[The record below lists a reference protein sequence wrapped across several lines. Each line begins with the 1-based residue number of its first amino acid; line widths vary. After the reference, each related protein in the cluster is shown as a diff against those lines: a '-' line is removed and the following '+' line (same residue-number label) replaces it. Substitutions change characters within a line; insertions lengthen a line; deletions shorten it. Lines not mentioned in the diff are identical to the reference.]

1 MLKILMALSEI
12 EKRILQ
18 LRFNTESIS
27 SAKKIDYQEYRL
39 SKKQII
45 SKLTE
50 EGHKVSMVE
59 ITNFLKSK
67 LGFRKSFDYGGEEK
81 RSFVKGRPSK
91 FYKTNDGIELK
102 HQFGLYMYWYLFLQL
117 AIKEKRKIDW
127 SKYEDWGN
135 AKSIA
140 QTDWRDW
147 WEKHKL
153 LFDLKTNNGKLKYEM
168 VLKKPEYESIYYAH
182 KVYKMKKE
190 NEDLSFYELG
200 LELEMKDEL
209 EKRKP
214 IATFNNYSAWENFKK
229 KIIKNIEEKGSDA
242 DLKIHKEFDDKKWER
257 VYAKDLERIEGQ
269 LFQRKIK
276 KQMFMF
282 YHRGERILEGVC
294 EGRFPEPRKWK

>member
-1 MLKILMALSEI
+1 MALSEM

-27 SAKKIDYQEYRL
+27 NAKKIDYQEYRL

-45 SKLTE
+45 SKLAE

-127 SKYEDWGN
+127 SKYKDWGD

-140 QTDWRDW
+140 KTDWRDW

-200 LELEMKDEL
+200 RKLEVHKNV

-214 IATFNNYSAWENFKK
+214 LGVITTSTVWKRFTQNKMKSIEKKGLIADFKFHQK
-229 KIIKNIEEKGSDA
+229 LSDKEWIEKYPEDA
-242 DLKIHKEFDDKKWER
+242 K
-257 VYAKDLERIEGQ
+257 RILAQ
-269 LFQRKIK
+269 LDQKSLK

-282 YHRGERILEGVC
+282 YHRAERILEGVC

>member
-1 MLKILMALSEI
+1 MALSEI
-12 EKRILQ
+12 QKRILQ

-27 SAKKIDYQEYRL
+27 NAKKIDYQEYRL

-45 SKLTE
+45 SKLAE
-50 EGHKVSMVE
+50 EGHKVSMIE

-127 SKYEDWGN
+127 SKYKDWGD

-140 QTDWRDW
+140 KTDWRDW

-168 VLKKPEYESIYYAH
+168 VLKKPEYESIYYAY

-190 NEDLSFYELG
+190 NENLKWHELG
-200 LELEMKDEL
+200 EKLQVDRNVA
-209 EKRKP
+209 KRKP
-214 IATFNNYSAWENFKK
+214 LEVLTTSMKKVWKRFTQNKMKSIEKKGVSADIKFHQKLSEEEWVKQYPEDAKRIIDQLDRKSLRKQILMFN
-229 KIIKNIEEKGSDA
+229 
-242 DLKIHKEFDDKKWER
+242 
-257 VYAKDLERIEGQ
+257 
-269 LFQRKIK
+269 
-276 KQMFMF
+276 
-282 YHRGERILEGVC
+282 HRGERILEGVC

>member
-1 MLKILMALSEI
+1 MALSEM

-18 LRFNTESIS
+18 LRFNTESVS
-27 SAKKIDYQEYRL
+27 NAKKIDYQDYRL

-45 SKLTE
+45 SKLAE
-50 EGHKVSMVE
+50 EGHKVSMIE

-127 SKYEDWGN
+127 SKYKDWGD

-140 QTDWRDW
+140 KTDWRDW

-229 KIIKNIEEKGSDA
+229 KIIKKIEKKGSDA

-257 VYAKDLERIEGQ
+257 VYAKDLKRIEGQ

-282 YHRGERILEGVC
+282 YHRAERILEGVC

>member
-1 MLKILMALSEI
+1 MALSEM

-27 SAKKIDYQEYRL
+27 NAKKIDYQEYRL

-45 SKLTE
+45 SKLAE

-127 SKYEDWGN
+127 SKYDDWGD

-140 QTDWRDW
+140 KTDWRDW

-168 VLKKPEYESIYYAH
+168 VLKKPEYESIYYAY
-182 KVYKMKKE
+182 KVYKMKKQ
-190 NEDLSFYELG
+190 NEDLSFYKLG

-214 IATFNNYSAWENFKK
+214 ITTFNNYSAWENFKK

-242 DLKIHKEFDDKKWER
+242 DLKMHKEFDNKKWES
-257 VYAKDLERIEGQ
+257 VYAKDLKRIEGQ
-269 LFQRKIK
+269 LFQKKIK
-276 KQMFMF
+276 KQMYMF
-282 YHRGERILEGVC
+282 HHRAERILEGVC
-294 EGRFPEPRKWK
+294 EGRFPEPRNPKW

>member
-1 MLKILMALSEI
+1 MALSEI
-12 EKRILQ
+12 QKRILQ

-27 SAKKIDYQEYRL
+27 NAKKIDYQEYRL

-45 SKLTE
+45 SKLAE

-81 RSFVKGRPSK
+81 RSLVKGRPSK

-127 SKYEDWGN
+127 SKYKDWGD

-140 QTDWRDW
+140 KTDWRDW

-153 LFDLKTNNGKLKYEM
+153 LFDLRTNNGKLKYEM
-168 VLKKPEYESIYYAH
+168 VLKKPEYESIYYAY

-190 NEDLSFYELG
+190 NEKKNLLG
-200 LELEMKDEL
+200 FNW
-209 EKRKP
+209 EKC
-214 IATFNNYSAWENFKK
+214 W
-229 KIIKNIEEKGSDA
+229 
-242 DLKIHKEFDDKKWER
+242 
-257 VYAKDLERIEGQ
+257 
-269 LFQRKIK
+269 
-276 KQMFMF
+276 KQK
-282 YHRGERILEGVC
+282 VS
-294 EGRFPEPRKWK
+294 

>member
-1 MLKILMALSEI
+1 M
-12 EKRILQ
+12 Q
-18 LRFNTESIS
+18 
-27 SAKKIDYQEYRL
+27 KKIDYQEYRL

-45 SKLTE
+45 TKLAE

-127 SKYEDWGN
+127 SKYKDWGD

-140 QTDWRDW
+140 KTDWRDW

-190 NEDLSFYELG
+190 NEDLSFYKLG

-214 IATFNNYSAWENFKK
+214 ITTFNNYSAWENFKK

-242 DLKIHKEFDDKKWER
+242 DLKMHKEFDNKKWER
-257 VYAKDLERIEGQ
+257 VYAKDLKRIEGQ
-269 LFQRKIK
+269 LFQKKIK

-282 YHRGERILEGVC
+282 YHRAERILEGVC